1 MDTENSI
8 TTTKARRRSRCQ
20 HCGELYQP
28 VSVLACC
35 PTCMKIC
42 LRLDAL
48 LGRAATS
55 IPEHVRFVSTLTTE
69 IVTHPDSLTSRAVCT
84 FMAMFEPHR
93 DPVQVQVPS
102 VPLDRQI
109 AAMTRARAVV
119 DEMLADLQQQ
129 RREERAAPP
138 VFRIVQNN

>member
-55 IPEHVRFVSTLTTE
+55 IPEHVGFVSTLTTE
-69 IVTHPDSLTSRAVCT
+69 IVRHPDSLTSRAVCA
-84 FMAMFEPHR
+84 FMAMFVPPRETL
-93 DPVQVQVPS
+93 PVS
-102 VPLDRQI
+102 SLADQI
-109 AAMTRARAVV
+109 AGMTRARDIA
-119 DEMLADLQQQ
+119 ADLLAELQAKQ
-129 RREERAAPP
+129 RDERATPM
-138 VFRIVQNN
+138 VRIVRTD